1 MLSIKTTFGRAAT
14 GTPGVSTLSL
24 LFFAIAILDDDD
36 RRIDARRKKRDR
48 AAKSQHAPRAKPPAG
63 PRPF

>member
-36 RRIDARRKKRDR
+36 RRIDARRKKRER
-48 AAKSQHAPRAKPPAG
+48 IAKQSQTPTG